1 MFENGSSN
9 IEEIVN
15 DKHED
20 GQSEVKVVAYRG
32 SADDEKE
39 TPPNSSDSTNLLTAS
54 KGHGESEIQTQKASV
69 KKSDAK
75 IEENEPLSRDGL
87 TVGLDEES
95 DGEIGKLDLLFW
107 TCYEN
112 WNCEAALEYAV
123 FKFQCKPQQ
132 WNSPLDLL
140 NIVFHCDC
148 SPNGKLGD
156 NPNTVSCMIMNS
168 KVSRDAAKFVF
179 ALTSDVCCDMVF
191 IATGCAKWGGRS
203 KRLTIKLK
211 VPQLN

>member
-1 MFENGSSN
+1 LFENGSSN

-95 DGEIGKLDLLFW
+95 DGEIGKLDLLF
-107 TCYEN
+107 
-112 WNCEAALEYAV
+112 
-123 FKFQCKPQQ
+123 
-132 WNSPLDLL
+132 
-140 NIVFHCDC
+140 
-148 SPNGKLGD
+148 
-156 NPNTVSCMIMNS
+156 
-168 KVSRDAAKFVF
+168 
-179 ALTSDVCCDMVF
+179 
-191 IATGCAKWGGRS
+191 
-203 KRLTIKLK
+203 
-211 VPQLN
+211 